1 MNYRTFFVAYVM
13 MMMVGRLKSWRP
25 SVIHTDKNLL
35 TVYNGHYYK
44 YRIKT
49 NTRHN
54 PSSMM
59 KQYMT
64 SSSIVTTS
72 DNDARHS
79 TNRRTSTIDAA
90 ASSVDTIFA
99 LSSGPIVKSGVAV
112 IRLSGPMSYYCL
124 KRLLIKENSSSL
136 SSSTTK
142 SSSSFIDPMKGIKP
156 RMAAL
161 RHLYSPQSNDVLDQA
176 LVLWFP
182 APRSFTGEDVVE
194 LHVHGSK
201 AVIKGLFEAF
211 EYIDDNRPSDDG
223 GDDDTDHNDH
233 VSLSSCI
240 RPAGPGEFTRRAFE
254 NGKMDLTEVEGLSDL
269 LDAETSVQRRLAL
282 KQMDGHLRRQY
293 EQWR

>member
-1 MNYRTFFVAYVM
+1 M

-25 SVIHTDKNLL
+25 SVIHIDKNLL
-35 TVYNGHYYK
+35 TVYNGHYCK

-49 NTRHN
+49 NTRHD
-54 PSSMM
+54 PSSTM
-59 KQYMT
+59 KQYMI
-64 SSSIVTTS
+64 SSSIITTS
-72 DNDARHS
+72 DNDARHNI
-79 TNRRTSTIDAA
+79 NRRTSTTNAA

-124 KRLLIKENSSSL
+124 KRLLIKENLSSV

-233 VSLSSCI
+233 VSQSLCI